1 MNVWDM
7 KSRRTKMYNE
17 ELIREAVD
25 IVIGD
30 DGYKSEEV
38 LEVLKILKDKEEYQ
52 NEMATR

>member
-1 MNVWDM
+1 
-7 KSRRTKMYNE
+7 MYNE

>member
-1 MNVWDM
+1 
-7 KSRRTKMYNE
+7 MYNE
-17 ELIREAVD
+17 ELIKEAVD

-38 LEVLKILKDKEEYQ
+38 LEVLKLLKQKYQ

>member
-1 MNVWDM
+1 
-7 KSRRTKMYNE
+7 MYNE

-52 NEMATR
+52 NENN